1 MDNNKD
7 YIVLMDISK
16 MNLSEIINSKMKEYK
31 RTYKL
36 TLKKEII
43 ELLKDRKQLFLFDE
57 KVIEKY
63 I

>member
-7 YIVLMDISK
+7 YIVLMDIAK